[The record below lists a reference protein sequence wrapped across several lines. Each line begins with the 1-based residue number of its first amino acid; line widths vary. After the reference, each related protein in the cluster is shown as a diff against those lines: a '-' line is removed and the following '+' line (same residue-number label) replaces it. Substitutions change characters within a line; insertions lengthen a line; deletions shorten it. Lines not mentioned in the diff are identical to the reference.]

1 MSESFIT
8 QVLSVSHPAKI
19 LTNQICSFITYCFA
33 EKVHYLNISY
43 LNDSLFHF
51 PLFSTFQNI
60 QHRKYA
66 KWKAAYIHNCLK
78 NGETPQPGP
87 IGMEGEAYGK
97 CWYYICSPRMI
108 LWLPLTKYTPAGG
121 LSFTITEWLSPCES
135 VVSESVN
142 VSTLCALSKLWKTQE
157 MTNTPSD
164 PPPASQHR
172 LLFM

>member
-1 MSESFIT
+1 MHRFLCLIAVFIITKSDLLLFRLLFCRESSLIEH
-8 QVLSVSHPAKI
+8 LYNCIIII
-19 LTNQICSFITYCFA
+19 LMIHWLT
-33 EKVHYLNISY
+33 L
-43 LNDSLFHF
+43 
-51 PLFSTFQNI
+51 PFSTTFQNI

-87 IGMEGEAYGK
+87 IGMEGEAYGR
-97 CWYYICSPRMI
+97 CWYYICSPRTI
-108 LWLPLTKYTPAGG
+108 LWLPLTKYTPDGG
-121 LSFTITEWLSPCES
+121 LSFRITEGLSPCES

-142 VSTLCALSKLWKTQE
+142 VRTLCALSKLWRTQE
-157 MTNTPSD
+157 MTGSPSD